1 MLFNFLIELNDN
13 DYLQF
18 NKNHL
23 KKSAVNK
30 KIEKYTKTFLVV
42 FTMCIAFFVMIKE
55 NLTETPLVAIIYLII
70 CFSISLLWLLLFNP
84 FRRFLENFQL
94 KLQLKHDKP
103 VSLKTAM
110 QFYEDFIFSVDEQ
123 TEEKVKYSALT
134 KLDKD
139 ENAIYLYVG
148 NNKAHIIPLRYFAN
162 PEYINA
168 FCAFINSKIQ
178 QTNVSE

>member
-23 KKSAVNK
+23 KKSDVNK
-30 KIEKYTKTFLVV
+30 KIEKYTKTFLVI
-42 FTMCIAFFVMIKE
+42 FTMCIAVFVMVKE
-55 NLTETPLVAIIYLII
+55 NLIETPLVALIYLII
-70 CFSISLLWLLLFNP
+70 CFAISLIALLLYKP
-84 FRRFLENFQL
+84 FRHFLENLQL

-103 VSLKTAM
+103 VLLKTAM

-134 KLDKD
+134 KLDHD

-148 NNKAHIIPLRYFAN
+148 NNKAHIIPLRCFATQ
-162 PEYINA
+162 EHINA

-178 QTNVSE
+178 QNNTHK